1 MAFKFDSRQFAIVV
15 DRNYGETGRREI
27 ISRAATTLRD
37 RISRSNEALTGR
49 RSSVRE
55 FVDGVEGAPFDSIKP
70 GGEIRF
76 VFDVNFAIAQA
87 IVSILYQ
94 VSPYDPTPD
103 GQPHY
108 RDSHF
113 VIVDDL
119 IVNPPYDEIGDFER
133 MLIINDRVYSNFLEA
148 RYAIYES
155 LAFPQIKRLF
165 GTAFRVDLVRDDYF
179 GDRNLGILVRP
190 R

>member
-1 MAFKFDSRQFAIVV
+1 MAFKFDQRQFKIIV

-27 ISRAATTLRD
+27 ISRAATKLRD
-37 RISRSNEALTGR
+37 DISRSNEALTGR
-49 RSSVRE
+49 RSAVRE
-55 FVDGVEGAPFDSIKP
+55 FVDGVEGAAFSSIKP

-76 VFDVNFAIAQA
+76 VFEVNFALAQA
-87 IVSILYQ
+87 IISILYQ
-94 VSPYDPTPD
+94 SSPYDPTPD

-113 VIVDDL
+113 VIVDDV
-119 IVNPPYDEIGDFER
+119 IVNPPYDEITSFER

-155 LAFPQIKRLF
+155 LVFPQVRRLF
-165 GTAFRVDLVRDDYF
+165 GRVFRVDLVRDDYF